1 MAINFLNNVDFN
13 SIQSQNIVIENFTS
27 DTAAGVGVEG
37 QLYWN
42 TTVPSLRGYD
52 VSLGAW
58 IPIGTSNDILT
69 FAGGTGGSQT
79 VDLNAQTF
87 TIAGTT
93 NQIVTS
99 GAGQTLTIAFP
110 TIVTLPA
117 NSIVATTPAA
127 GDNSLKVA
135 TTAFVKTAVEASD
148 TLAEVLA
155 IGNTTS
161 GTNIAVTSSD
171 DITFVDNSKAIFGS
185 GGDLEIFH
193 SGAGSFI
200 SEIGNGNL
208 YIQGESEV
216 RIGNPLPANAA
227 GEIYAR
233 FLSNSYSALYFN
245 NTERIRTTNT
255 GVQFVNGTISDNAGN
270 LGAAGQ
276 YLASNGTVLAWT
288 AIPIDPNEKYT
299 LPVTALAGN
308 KARVSLTGSTDGV
321 VSTVDFIGT
330 AGRIA
335 ITSQD
340 QNNGSVTID
349 FPTNVEIAGTLDTAG
364 KIAVAGTAL
373 STFAGQV
380 QIVGATAGNTNN
392 AVTLGQLN
400 TAVAGIGVF
409 QGGYNVAT
417 NTPALTGG
425 SNVALDQGDFFVVTT
440 GGTFYTVTLEIGDF
454 IFAAADIAAS
464 SSPAVSEYTIV
475 RADANLAGLSADEP
489 SAIRGVA
496 GFDSAYFTADAG
508 WISLNRQTNAN
519 GAKQALNDTAPSE
532 RTFLNGLTTFE
543 INLADTSLFG
553 ANALAEN
560 VTVEVT
566 QNVSPY
572 QTVYAD
578 VTRSGSAAISIIFS
592 GNVAVDIY
600 RVLLTHI

>member
-1 MAINFLNNVDFN
+1 MAINFLN
-13 SIQSQNIVIENFTS
+13 
-27 DTAAGVGVEG
+27 
-37 QLYWN
+37 
-42 TTVPSLRGYD
+42 
-52 VSLGAW
+52 
-58 IPIGTSNDILT
+58 
-69 FAGGTGGSQT
+69 T
-79 VDLNAQTF
+79 VDLNSIQVENIVPENAT
-87 TIAGTT
+87 AGT
-93 NQIVTS
+93 I
-99 GAGQTLTIAFP
+99 GAGVLGQMYFDTAQDTMMQY
-110 TIVTLPA
+110 
-117 NSIVATTPAA
+117 VADSDGA
-127 GDNSLKVA
+127 GNPGYI
-135 TTAFVKTAVEASD
+135 E
-148 TLAEVLA
+148 
-155 IGNTTS
+155 IGTTS
-161 GTNIAVTSSD
+161 GVETFSNTNVGSTYVDFSVVNASAIGDVNIGFADLNAVDGTSTAAD
-171 DITFVDNSKAIFGS
+171 RFLTKANKWATIPFGDITAVLPGTYINVDNSTGPEPTINH
-185 GGDLEIFH
+185 DLTTRTDTT
-193 SGAGSFI
+193 STVSPGYGATFTTI
-200 SEIGNGNL
+200 DT
-208 YIQGESEV
+208 V
-216 RIGNPLPANAA
+216 
-227 GEIYAR
+227 
-233 FLSNSYSALYFN
+233 
-245 NTERIRTTNT
+245 TTNT
-255 GVQFVNGTISDNAGN
+255 TGHITALNVKTVTLAADTI
-270 LGAAGQ
+270 
-276 YLASNGTVLAWT
+276 
-288 AIPIDPNEKYT
+288 YT

-308 KARVSLTGSTDGV
+308 QARVSLTPSVGAVT
-321 VSTVDFIGT
+321 STVDFIGT

-373 STFAGQV
+373 STFGGQV

-475 RADANLAGLSADEP
+475 RADANLAGLSVDEP
-489 SAIRGVA
+489 NAIRGVA

-566 QNVSPY
+566 QNASPY

-578 VTRSGSAAISIIFS
+578 VTRSGSAAISVIFS

>member
-1 MAINFLNNVDFN
+1 MAINFLN
-13 SIQSQNIVIENFTS
+13 
-27 DTAAGVGVEG
+27 
-37 QLYWN
+37 
-42 TTVPSLRGYD
+42 
-52 VSLGAW
+52 
-58 IPIGTSNDILT
+58 
-69 FAGGTGGSQT
+69 T
-79 VDLNAQTF
+79 VDLNSIQVENIVPENAT
-87 TIAGTT
+87 AGT
-93 NQIVTS
+93 I
-99 GAGQTLTIAFP
+99 GAGVLGQMYFDTAQDTMMQY
-110 TIVTLPA
+110 
-117 NSIVATTPAA
+117 VADSDGA
-127 GDNSLKVA
+127 GNPGYI
-135 TTAFVKTAVEASD
+135 E
-148 TLAEVLA
+148 
-155 IGNTTS
+155 IGTTS
-161 GTNIAVTSSD
+161 GVETFSNTNVGSTYVDFSVVNASAIGDVNIGFADLNAVDGTSTAAD
-171 DITFVDNSKAIFGS
+171 RFLTKANKWATIPFGDITAVLAGTYINVDNSTGPEPTINH
-185 GGDLEIFH
+185 DLTTRTDTT
-193 SGAGSFI
+193 STVSPGYGATFTTI
-200 SEIGNGNL
+200 DT
-208 YIQGESEV
+208 V
-216 RIGNPLPANAA
+216 
-227 GEIYAR
+227 
-233 FLSNSYSALYFN
+233 
-245 NTERIRTTNT
+245 TTNT
-255 GVQFVNGTISDNAGN
+255 TGHITALNVKTVTLAADTI
-270 LGAAGQ
+270 
-276 YLASNGTVLAWT
+276 
-288 AIPIDPNEKYT
+288 YT

-308 KARVSLTGSTDGV
+308 QARVSLTPSVGAVT
-321 VSTVDFIGT
+321 STVDLIGT

-340 QNNGSVTID
+340 QNNGSITID
-349 FPTNVEIAGTLDTAG
+349 FPTNVEIAGTLDTVG

-543 INLADTSLFG
+543 INLADSSLFG
-553 ANALAEN
+553 VNALAEN

>member
-1 MAINFLNNVDFN
+1 MAINFLN
-13 SIQSQNIVIENFTS
+13 
-27 DTAAGVGVEG
+27 
-37 QLYWN
+37 
-42 TTVPSLRGYD
+42 
-52 VSLGAW
+52 
-58 IPIGTSNDILT
+58 
-69 FAGGTGGSQT
+69 T
-79 VDLNAQTF
+79 VDLNSIQIENIVPENAT
-87 TIAGTT
+87 AGTIGGGVLG
-93 NQIVTS
+93 QIYFDTVQDTMMQYVADS
-99 GAGQTLTIAFP
+99 DGAGNPGYI
-110 TIVTLPA
+110 
-117 NSIVATTPAA
+117 
-127 GDNSLKVA
+127 
-135 TTAFVKTAVEASD
+135 E
-148 TLAEVLA
+148 
-155 IGNTTS
+155 IGTTS
-161 GTNIAVTSSD
+161 GVETFSNTNVGSTYVDFSVVNASAIGDVNIGFADLNAVDGTSTAAD
-171 DITFVDNSKAIFGS
+171 RFLTKANKWATIPFGDITAVLAGTYINVDNSTGPEPTINH
-185 GGDLEIFH
+185 DLTTRTDTT
-193 SGAGSFI
+193 STVSPGYGATFTTI
-200 SEIGNGNL
+200 DT
-208 YIQGESEV
+208 V
-216 RIGNPLPANAA
+216 
-227 GEIYAR
+227 
-233 FLSNSYSALYFN
+233 
-245 NTERIRTTNT
+245 TTNT
-255 GVQFVNGTISDNAGN
+255 TGHITALNVKTVTLAADTI
-270 LGAAGQ
+270 
-276 YLASNGTVLAWT
+276 
-288 AIPIDPNEKYT
+288 YT

-308 KARVSLTGSTDGV
+308 QARVSLTPSVGAVT
-321 VSTVDFIGT
+321 STVDLIGT

-340 QNNGSVTID
+340 QNNGSITID
-349 FPTNVEIAGTLDTAG
+349 FPTNVEIAGTLDTVG

-373 STFAGQV
+373 STFGGQV

-475 RADANLAGLSADEP
+475 RADANLAGLSVDEP
-489 SAIRGVA
+489 NAIRGVA

-543 INLADTSLFG
+543 INLADNSLFG

-566 QNVSPY
+566 QNASPY

-578 VTRSGSAAISIIFS
+578 VTRSGSAAISVIFS

>member
-1 MAINFLNNVDFN
+1 MAINFLN
-13 SIQSQNIVIENFTS
+13 
-27 DTAAGVGVEG
+27 
-37 QLYWN
+37 
-42 TTVPSLRGYD
+42 
-52 VSLGAW
+52 
-58 IPIGTSNDILT
+58 
-69 FAGGTGGSQT
+69 T
-79 VDLNAQTF
+79 VDLNKNSLDNARIQNLGADPSAANSSIGQIYFNTGIDTLKQYVSDNGSGNPGWVEVGATSGVETF
-87 TIAGTT
+87 SNTNVGSTYVDFSVVNAGAIGDVNIGFADLNAVDGTSTAADRFLTKANKWATIPFGDITAVLAGTYI
-93 NQIVTS
+93 N
-99 GAGQTLTIAFP
+99 
-110 TIVTLPA
+110 
-117 NSIVATTPAA
+117 
-127 GDNSLKVA
+127 
-135 TTAFVKTAVEASD
+135 
-148 TLAEVLA
+148 
-155 IGNTTS
+155 
-161 GTNIAVTSSD
+161 
-171 DITFVDNSKAIFGS
+171 VDNSTGPEPTINH
-185 GGDLEIFH
+185 DLTTRTDTT
-193 SGAGSFI
+193 STVSPGYGATFTTI
-200 SEIGNGNL
+200 DT
-208 YIQGESEV
+208 V
-216 RIGNPLPANAA
+216 
-227 GEIYAR
+227 
-233 FLSNSYSALYFN
+233 
-245 NTERIRTTNT
+245 TTNT
-255 GVQFVNGTISDNAGN
+255 TGHITALNVKTVTLAADTI
-270 LGAAGQ
+270 
-276 YLASNGTVLAWT
+276 
-288 AIPIDPNEKYT
+288 YT

-308 KARVSLTGSTDGV
+308 QARVSLTPSVGAVT
-321 VSTVDFIGT
+321 STVDLIGT

-340 QNNGSVTID
+340 QNNGSITID
-349 FPTNVEIAGTLDTAG
+349 FPTNVEIAGTLDTVG

-373 STFAGQV
+373 STFGGQV

-425 SNVALDQGDFFVVTT
+425 SNVALDQGDFFVVTN

-475 RADANLAGLSADEP
+475 RADANLAGLSVDEP
-489 SAIRGVA
+489 NAIRGVA

-543 INLADTSLFG
+543 INLADDSLFG

-566 QNVSPY
+566 QNASPY

-578 VTRSGSAAISIIFS
+578 VTRSGSAAISVIFS

>member
-1 MAINFLNNVDFN
+1 MAINFLN
-13 SIQSQNIVIENFTS
+13 
-27 DTAAGVGVEG
+27 
-37 QLYWN
+37 
-42 TTVPSLRGYD
+42 
-52 VSLGAW
+52 
-58 IPIGTSNDILT
+58 
-69 FAGGTGGSQT
+69 T
-79 VDLNAQTF
+79 VDLNSIQIENIVPENAT
-87 TIAGTT
+87 AGTIGGGVLG
-93 NQIVTS
+93 QIYFDTVQDTMMQYVADS
-99 GAGQTLTIAFP
+99 DGAGNPGYI
-110 TIVTLPA
+110 
-117 NSIVATTPAA
+117 
-127 GDNSLKVA
+127 
-135 TTAFVKTAVEASD
+135 E
-148 TLAEVLA
+148 
-155 IGNTTS
+155 IGTTS
-161 GTNIAVTSSD
+161 GVETFSNTNVGSTYVDFSVVNASSIGDVNIGFADLNAVDGTSTAAD
-171 DITFVDNSKAIFGS
+171 RFLTKANKWATIPFGDITAVLAGTYINVDNSTGPEPTINH
-185 GGDLEIFH
+185 DLTTRTDTT
-193 SGAGSFI
+193 STVSPGYGATFTTI
-200 SEIGNGNL
+200 DT
-208 YIQGESEV
+208 V
-216 RIGNPLPANAA
+216 
-227 GEIYAR
+227 
-233 FLSNSYSALYFN
+233 
-245 NTERIRTTNT
+245 TTNT
-255 GVQFVNGTISDNAGN
+255 TGHITALNVKTVTLAADTI
-270 LGAAGQ
+270 
-276 YLASNGTVLAWT
+276 
-288 AIPIDPNEKYT
+288 YT

-308 KARVSLTGSTDGV
+308 QARVSLTPSVGAVT
-321 VSTVDFIGT
+321 STVDLIGT

-340 QNNGSVTID
+340 QNNGSITID
-349 FPTNVEIAGTLDTAG
+349 FPTNVEIAGTLDTVG

-373 STFAGQV
+373 STFGGQV

-425 SNVALDQGDFFVVTT
+425 SNVALDQGDFFVVTN

-475 RADANLAGLSADEP
+475 RADANLAGLSVDEP
-489 SAIRGVA
+489 NAIRGVA

-543 INLADTSLFG
+543 INLADGSLFG

-566 QNVSPY
+566 QNASPY

-578 VTRSGSAAISIIFS
+578 VTRSGSAAISVIFS

>member
-1 MAINFLNNVDFN
+1 MAINFLN
-13 SIQSQNIVIENFTS
+13 
-27 DTAAGVGVEG
+27 
-37 QLYWN
+37 
-42 TTVPSLRGYD
+42 
-52 VSLGAW
+52 
-58 IPIGTSNDILT
+58 
-69 FAGGTGGSQT
+69 T
-79 VDLNAQTF
+79 VDLNSIQIENIVPENANAGTIGAGVLGQMYFDTAQDTMMQYVADSDGAGNPGYIEIGA
-87 TIAGTT
+87 TSAVESLIAG
-93 NQIVTS
+93 
-99 GAGQTLTIAFP
+99 AGIGVSA
-110 TIVTLPA
+110 
-117 NSIVATTPAA
+117 
-127 GDNSLKVA
+127 
-135 TTAFVKTAVEASD
+135 
-148 TLAEVLA
+148 A
-155 IGNTTS
+155 IGNITVRNTGLISVLNGTFIDLTKQGGGDNTQLTADLSAVDGTSTAADRFLTKANKWATIPFGDITEVQGGTYINVTNQTGPIPIVNHDLTTRTDTTS
-161 GTNIAVTSSD
+161 TASPGYGA
-171 DITFVDNSKAIFGS
+171 TFTAI
-185 GGDLEIFH
+185 DT
-193 SGAGSFI
+193 
-200 SEIGNGNL
+200 
-208 YIQGESEV
+208 V
-216 RIGNPLPANAA
+216 
-227 GEIYAR
+227 
-233 FLSNSYSALYFN
+233 
-245 NTERIRTTNT
+245 TTNT
-255 GVQFVNGTISDNAGN
+255 TGHITALNVKTVTIPASDDT
-270 LGAAGQ
+270 Q
-276 YLASNGTVLAWT
+276 
-288 AIPIDPNEKYT
+288 YT
-299 LPVTALAGN
+299 LPVTPLAGN
-308 KARVSLTGSTDGV
+308 QARASLTRTDGTV
-321 VSTVDFIGT
+321 DSTVDFIGT

-349 FPTNVEIAGTLDTAG
+349 FPTNVEIAGTLDTVG

>member
-1 MAINFLNNVDFN
+1 MAINFLN
-13 SIQSQNIVIENFTS
+13 
-27 DTAAGVGVEG
+27 
-37 QLYWN
+37 
-42 TTVPSLRGYD
+42 
-52 VSLGAW
+52 
-58 IPIGTSNDILT
+58 
-69 FAGGTGGSQT
+69 T
-79 VDLNAQTF
+79 VDLNSIQIENIVPENAT
-87 TIAGTT
+87 AGTIGGGVLG
-93 NQIVTS
+93 QIYFDTVQDTMMQYVADS
-99 GAGQTLTIAFP
+99 DGAGNPGYI
-110 TIVTLPA
+110 
-117 NSIVATTPAA
+117 
-127 GDNSLKVA
+127 
-135 TTAFVKTAVEASD
+135 E
-148 TLAEVLA
+148 
-155 IGNTTS
+155 IGTTS
-161 GTNIAVTSSD
+161 GVETFSNTNVGSTYVDFSVVNASAIGDVNIGFADLNAVDGTSTAAD
-171 DITFVDNSKAIFGS
+171 RFLTKANKWATIPFGDITAVLPGTYINVDDSTGPEPTINH
-185 GGDLEIFH
+185 DLTTRTDTT
-193 SGAGSFI
+193 STASPGYGATFTTI
-200 SEIGNGNL
+200 DT
-208 YIQGESEV
+208 V
-216 RIGNPLPANAA
+216 
-227 GEIYAR
+227 
-233 FLSNSYSALYFN
+233 
-245 NTERIRTTNT
+245 TTNT
-255 GVQFVNGTISDNAGN
+255 TGHITALNVKTVTLAADTI
-270 LGAAGQ
+270 
-276 YLASNGTVLAWT
+276 
-288 AIPIDPNEKYT
+288 YT

-308 KARVSLTGSTDGV
+308 QARVSLTPSVGAVT
-321 VSTVDFIGT
+321 STVDFIGT

-349 FPTNVEIAGTLDTAG
+349 FPTNVEIAGTLDTVG

-464 SSPAVSEYTIV
+464 SSPTVSEYTIV

-566 QNVSPY
+566 QNASPY

-578 VTRSGSAAISIIFS
+578 VTRSGSAAISVIFS

>member
-1 MAINFLNNVDFN
+1 MAINFLN
-13 SIQSQNIVIENFTS
+13 
-27 DTAAGVGVEG
+27 
-37 QLYWN
+37 
-42 TTVPSLRGYD
+42 
-52 VSLGAW
+52 
-58 IPIGTSNDILT
+58 
-69 FAGGTGGSQT
+69 T
-79 VDLNAQTF
+79 VDLNSIQIENIVPENAT
-87 TIAGTT
+87 AGTIGGGVLG
-93 NQIVTS
+93 QIYFDTVQDTMMQYVADS
-99 GAGQTLTIAFP
+99 DGAGNPGYI
-110 TIVTLPA
+110 
-117 NSIVATTPAA
+117 
-127 GDNSLKVA
+127 
-135 TTAFVKTAVEASD
+135 E
-148 TLAEVLA
+148 
-155 IGNTTS
+155 IGTTS
-161 GTNIAVTSSD
+161 GVETFSNTNVGSTYVDFSVVNASAIGDVNIGFADLNAVDGTSTAAD
-171 DITFVDNSKAIFGS
+171 RFLTKANKWATIPFGDITAVLPGTYINVDNSTGPEPTINH
-185 GGDLEIFH
+185 DLTTRTDTT
-193 SGAGSFI
+193 STVSPGYGATFTTI
-200 SEIGNGNL
+200 DT
-208 YIQGESEV
+208 V
-216 RIGNPLPANAA
+216 
-227 GEIYAR
+227 
-233 FLSNSYSALYFN
+233 
-245 NTERIRTTNT
+245 TTNT
-255 GVQFVNGTISDNAGN
+255 TGHITALNVKTVTLAADTI
-270 LGAAGQ
+270 
-276 YLASNGTVLAWT
+276 
-288 AIPIDPNEKYT
+288 YT

-308 KARVSLTGSTDGV
+308 QARVSLTPSVGAVT
-321 VSTVDFIGT
+321 STVDFIGT

-373 STFAGQV
+373 STFGGQV

-475 RADANLAGLSADEP
+475 RADANLAGLSVDEP
-489 SAIRGVA
+489 NAIRGVA

-566 QNVSPY
+566 QNASPY

-578 VTRSGSAAISIIFS
+578 VTRSGSAAISVIFS

>member
-1 MAINFLNNVDFN
+1 MAINFLN
-13 SIQSQNIVIENFTS
+13 
-27 DTAAGVGVEG
+27 
-37 QLYWN
+37 
-42 TTVPSLRGYD
+42 
-52 VSLGAW
+52 
-58 IPIGTSNDILT
+58 
-69 FAGGTGGSQT
+69 T
-79 VDLNAQTF
+79 VDLNSIQVENIVPENAT
-87 TIAGTT
+87 AGT
-93 NQIVTS
+93 I
-99 GAGQTLTIAFP
+99 GAGVIGQMYFDTAQDTMMQY
-110 TIVTLPA
+110 
-117 NSIVATTPAA
+117 VADSDGA
-127 GDNSLKVA
+127 GNPGYI
-135 TTAFVKTAVEASD
+135 E
-148 TLAEVLA
+148 
-155 IGNTTS
+155 IGTTS
-161 GTNIAVTSSD
+161 GVETFSNTNVGSTYIDFSVVNASAIGDVNIGFADLNAVDGTSTAAD
-171 DITFVDNSKAIFGS
+171 RFLTKANKWATIPFGDITAVLPGTYINIDNQTGPEPTINH
-185 GGDLEIFH
+185 DLTTRTDTT
-193 SGAGSFI
+193 STVSPGYGATFTTI
-200 SEIGNGNL
+200 DT
-208 YIQGESEV
+208 V
-216 RIGNPLPANAA
+216 
-227 GEIYAR
+227 
-233 FLSNSYSALYFN
+233 
-245 NTERIRTTNT
+245 TTNT
-255 GVQFVNGTISDNAGN
+255 TGHITALNVKTVTLAADTI
-270 LGAAGQ
+270 
-276 YLASNGTVLAWT
+276 
-288 AIPIDPNEKYT
+288 YT

-308 KARVSLTGSTDGV
+308 QARVSLTPSVGAVT
-321 VSTVDFIGT
+321 STVDFIGT

-335 ITSQD
+335 ITKQV
-340 QNNGSVTID
+340 QNNGSITID
-349 FPTNVEIAGTLDTAG
+349 MPTNVEIVGTLETGG
-364 KIAVAGTAL
+364 KLEVSGTAL
-373 STFAGQV
+373 STFAGEV

-519 GAKQALNDTAPSE
+519 GAKQTLDDGGSATPATSPVE

-543 INLADTSLFG
+543 IDLANASLFG
-553 ANALAEN
+553 TGALAEN

-578 VTRSGSAAISIIFS
+578 VTRSGSASISIIFS
-592 GNVAVDIY
+592 GNVAVDVY

>member
-1 MAINFLNNVDFN
+1 MAINFLN
-13 SIQSQNIVIENFTS
+13 
-27 DTAAGVGVEG
+27 
-37 QLYWN
+37 
-42 TTVPSLRGYD
+42 
-52 VSLGAW
+52 
-58 IPIGTSNDILT
+58 
-69 FAGGTGGSQT
+69 T
-79 VDLNAQTF
+79 VDLNSIQIENIVPENAT
-87 TIAGTT
+87 AGTIGGGVLG
-93 NQIVTS
+93 QIYFDTVQDTMMQYVADS
-99 GAGQTLTIAFP
+99 DGAGNPGYI
-110 TIVTLPA
+110 
-117 NSIVATTPAA
+117 
-127 GDNSLKVA
+127 
-135 TTAFVKTAVEASD
+135 E
-148 TLAEVLA
+148 
-155 IGNTTS
+155 IGTTS
-161 GTNIAVTSSD
+161 GVETFSNTNVGSTYVDFSVVNASAIGDVNIGFADLNAVDGTSTAAD
-171 DITFVDNSKAIFGS
+171 RFLTKANKWATIPFGDITAVLAGTYINVDNSTGPEPTINHDLTTRTDTTSTASPGYGATFTAI
-185 GGDLEIFH
+185 DT
-193 SGAGSFI
+193 
-200 SEIGNGNL
+200 
-208 YIQGESEV
+208 V
-216 RIGNPLPANAA
+216 
-227 GEIYAR
+227 
-233 FLSNSYSALYFN
+233 
-245 NTERIRTTNT
+245 TTNT
-255 GVQFVNGTISDNAGN
+255 TGHITALNVKTVTLAADTI
-270 LGAAGQ
+270 
-276 YLASNGTVLAWT
+276 
-288 AIPIDPNEKYT
+288 YT

-308 KARVSLTGSTDGV
+308 QARVSLTPSVGAVT
-321 VSTVDFIGT
+321 STVDLIGT

-340 QNNGSVTID
+340 QNNGSITID
-349 FPTNVEIAGTLDTAG
+349 FPTNVEIAGTLDTVG

-373 STFAGQV
+373 STFGGQV

-425 SNVALDQGDFFVVTT
+425 SNVALDQGDFFVVTN

-475 RADANLAGLSADEP
+475 RADANLAGLSVDEP
-489 SAIRGVA
+489 NAIRGVA

-543 INLADTSLFG
+543 INLADNSLFG

-566 QNVSPY
+566 QNASPY

-578 VTRSGSAAISIIFS
+578 VTRSGSAAISVIFS

>member
-1 MAINFLNNVDFN
+1 MAINFLN
-13 SIQSQNIVIENFTS
+13 
-27 DTAAGVGVEG
+27 
-37 QLYWN
+37 
-42 TTVPSLRGYD
+42 
-52 VSLGAW
+52 
-58 IPIGTSNDILT
+58 
-69 FAGGTGGSQT
+69 T
-79 VDLNAQTF
+79 VDLNSIQVENIVPENAT
-87 TIAGTT
+87 AGT
-93 NQIVTS
+93 I
-99 GAGQTLTIAFP
+99 GAGVLGQMYFDTAQDTMMQY
-110 TIVTLPA
+110 
-117 NSIVATTPAA
+117 VADSDGA
-127 GDNSLKVA
+127 GNPGYI
-135 TTAFVKTAVEASD
+135 E
-148 TLAEVLA
+148 
-155 IGNTTS
+155 IGTTS
-161 GTNIAVTSSD
+161 GVETFSNTNVGSTYVDFSVVNASAIGDVNIGFADLNAVDGTSTAAD
-171 DITFVDNSKAIFGS
+171 RFLTKANKWATIPFGDITAVLAGTYINVDNSTGPEPTINH
-185 GGDLEIFH
+185 DLTTRTDTT
-193 SGAGSFI
+193 STASPGYGATFTTI
-200 SEIGNGNL
+200 DT
-208 YIQGESEV
+208 V
-216 RIGNPLPANAA
+216 
-227 GEIYAR
+227 
-233 FLSNSYSALYFN
+233 
-245 NTERIRTTNT
+245 TTNT
-255 GVQFVNGTISDNAGN
+255 TGHITALNVKTVTLAADTI
-270 LGAAGQ
+270 
-276 YLASNGTVLAWT
+276 
-288 AIPIDPNEKYT
+288 YT

-308 KARVSLTGSTDGV
+308 QARVSLTPSVGAVT
-321 VSTVDFIGT
+321 STVDFIGT
-330 AGRIA
+330 TGRIA

-340 QNNGSVTID
+340 QNNGSITID
-349 FPTNVEIAGTLDTAG
+349 FPTNVEIAGTLDTVG

-373 STFAGQV
+373 STFGGQV

-425 SNVALDQGDFFVVTT
+425 SNVALDQGDFFVVTN

-475 RADANLAGLSADEP
+475 RADANLAGLSVDEP
-489 SAIRGVA
+489 NAIRGVA

-543 INLADTSLFG
+543 INLANNSLFG

-566 QNVSPY
+566 QNASPY

-578 VTRSGSAAISIIFS
+578 VTRSGSAAISVIFS

>member
-1 MAINFLNNVDFN
+1 MAINFLN
-13 SIQSQNIVIENFTS
+13 
-27 DTAAGVGVEG
+27 
-37 QLYWN
+37 
-42 TTVPSLRGYD
+42 
-52 VSLGAW
+52 
-58 IPIGTSNDILT
+58 
-69 FAGGTGGSQT
+69 T
-79 VDLNAQTF
+79 VDLNSIQIENIVPENAT
-87 TIAGTT
+87 AGTIGGGVLG
-93 NQIVTS
+93 QIYFDTVQDTMMQYVADS
-99 GAGQTLTIAFP
+99 DGAGNPGYI
-110 TIVTLPA
+110 
-117 NSIVATTPAA
+117 
-127 GDNSLKVA
+127 
-135 TTAFVKTAVEASD
+135 E
-148 TLAEVLA
+148 
-155 IGNTTS
+155 IGTTS
-161 GTNIAVTSSD
+161 GVETFSNTNVGSTYVDFSVVNASSIGDVNIGFADLNAVDGTSTAAD
-171 DITFVDNSKAIFGS
+171 RFLTKANKWATIPFGDITAVLAGTYINVDNSTGPEPTINH
-185 GGDLEIFH
+185 DLTTRTDTT
-193 SGAGSFI
+193 STVSPGYGATFTTI
-200 SEIGNGNL
+200 DT
-208 YIQGESEV
+208 V
-216 RIGNPLPANAA
+216 
-227 GEIYAR
+227 
-233 FLSNSYSALYFN
+233 
-245 NTERIRTTNT
+245 TTNT
-255 GVQFVNGTISDNAGN
+255 TGHITALNVKTVTLAADTI
-270 LGAAGQ
+270 
-276 YLASNGTVLAWT
+276 
-288 AIPIDPNEKYT
+288 YT

-308 KARVSLTGSTDGV
+308 QARVSLTPSVGAVT
-321 VSTVDFIGT
+321 STVDLIGT

-340 QNNGSVTID
+340 QNNGSITID
-349 FPTNVEIAGTLDTAG
+349 FPTNVEIAGTLDTVG

-373 STFAGQV
+373 STFGGQV

-425 SNVALDQGDFFVVTT
+425 SNVALDQGDFFVVTN

-475 RADANLAGLSADEP
+475 RADANLAGLSVDEP
-489 SAIRGVA
+489 NAIRGVA

-543 INLADTSLFG
+543 INLADNSLFG

-566 QNVSPY
+566 QNASPY

-578 VTRSGSAAISIIFS
+578 VTRSGSAAISVIFS

>member
-1 MAINFLNNVDFN
+1 MAINFLN
-13 SIQSQNIVIENFTS
+13 
-27 DTAAGVGVEG
+27 
-37 QLYWN
+37 
-42 TTVPSLRGYD
+42 
-52 VSLGAW
+52 
-58 IPIGTSNDILT
+58 
-69 FAGGTGGSQT
+69 T
-79 VDLNAQTF
+79 VDLNSIQIENIVPENAN
-87 TIAGTT
+87 AGT
-93 NQIVTS
+93 I
-99 GAGQTLTIAFP
+99 GAGVLGQMYFDTAQDTMMQY
-110 TIVTLPA
+110 
-117 NSIVATTPAA
+117 VADSDGA
-127 GDNSLKVA
+127 GNPGYI
-135 TTAFVKTAVEASD
+135 E
-148 TLAEVLA
+148 
-155 IGNTTS
+155 IGTTS
-161 GTNIAVTSSD
+161 GVETFSNTNVGSTYVDFSVVNASAIGDVNIGFADLNAVDGTSTAAD
-171 DITFVDNSKAIFGS
+171 RFLTKANKWATIPFGDITAVLAGTYINVDNSTGPEPTINH
-185 GGDLEIFH
+185 DLTTRTDTT
-193 SGAGSFI
+193 STVSPGYGATFTTI
-200 SEIGNGNL
+200 DT
-208 YIQGESEV
+208 V
-216 RIGNPLPANAA
+216 
-227 GEIYAR
+227 
-233 FLSNSYSALYFN
+233 
-245 NTERIRTTNT
+245 TTNT
-255 GVQFVNGTISDNAGN
+255 TGHITALNVKTVTLAADTI
-270 LGAAGQ
+270 
-276 YLASNGTVLAWT
+276 
-288 AIPIDPNEKYT
+288 YT

-308 KARVSLTGSTDGV
+308 QARVSLTPSVGAVT
-321 VSTVDFIGT
+321 STVDFIGT

-489 SAIRGVA
+489 SAVRGVA

-592 GNVAVDIY
+592 GNVAVDVY

>member
-1 MAINFLNNVDFN
+1 MAINFLN
-13 SIQSQNIVIENFTS
+13 
-27 DTAAGVGVEG
+27 
-37 QLYWN
+37 
-42 TTVPSLRGYD
+42 
-52 VSLGAW
+52 
-58 IPIGTSNDILT
+58 
-69 FAGGTGGSQT
+69 T
-79 VDLNAQTF
+79 VDLNSIQIENIVPENAT
-87 TIAGTT
+87 AGTIGGGVLG
-93 NQIVTS
+93 QIYFDTVQDTMMQYVADS
-99 GAGQTLTIAFP
+99 DGAGNPGYI
-110 TIVTLPA
+110 
-117 NSIVATTPAA
+117 
-127 GDNSLKVA
+127 
-135 TTAFVKTAVEASD
+135 E
-148 TLAEVLA
+148 
-155 IGNTTS
+155 IGTTS
-161 GTNIAVTSSD
+161 GVETFSNTNVGSTYVDFSVVNASAIGDVNIGFADLNAVDGTSTAAD
-171 DITFVDNSKAIFGS
+171 RFLTKANKWATIPFGDITAVLPGTYINVDDSTGPEPTINH
-185 GGDLEIFH
+185 DLTTRTDTT
-193 SGAGSFI
+193 STASPGYGATFTTI
-200 SEIGNGNL
+200 DT
-208 YIQGESEV
+208 V
-216 RIGNPLPANAA
+216 
-227 GEIYAR
+227 
-233 FLSNSYSALYFN
+233 
-245 NTERIRTTNT
+245 TTNT
-255 GVQFVNGTISDNAGN
+255 TGHITALNVKTVTLAADTI
-270 LGAAGQ
+270 
-276 YLASNGTVLAWT
+276 
-288 AIPIDPNEKYT
+288 YT

-308 KARVSLTGSTDGV
+308 QARVSLTPSVGAVT
-321 VSTVDFIGT
+321 STVDFIGT

-566 QNVSPY
+566 QNASPY

-578 VTRSGSAAISIIFS
+578 VTRSGSAAISVIFS

>member
-1 MAINFLNNVDFN
+1 MAINFLN
-13 SIQSQNIVIENFTS
+13 
-27 DTAAGVGVEG
+27 
-37 QLYWN
+37 
-42 TTVPSLRGYD
+42 
-52 VSLGAW
+52 
-58 IPIGTSNDILT
+58 
-69 FAGGTGGSQT
+69 T
-79 VDLNAQTF
+79 VDLNSIQIENIVPENAT
-87 TIAGTT
+87 AGTIGGGVLG
-93 NQIVTS
+93 QIYFDTVQDTMMQYVADS
-99 GAGQTLTIAFP
+99 DGAGNPGYI
-110 TIVTLPA
+110 
-117 NSIVATTPAA
+117 
-127 GDNSLKVA
+127 
-135 TTAFVKTAVEASD
+135 E
-148 TLAEVLA
+148 
-155 IGNTTS
+155 IGTTS
-161 GTNIAVTSSD
+161 GVETFSNTNVGSTYVDFSVVNASAIGDVNIGFADLNAVDGTSTAAD
-171 DITFVDNSKAIFGS
+171 RFLTKANKWATIPFGDITAVLAGTYINVDNSTGPEPTINH
-185 GGDLEIFH
+185 DLTTRTDTT
-193 SGAGSFI
+193 STVSPGYGATFTTI
-200 SEIGNGNL
+200 DT
-208 YIQGESEV
+208 V
-216 RIGNPLPANAA
+216 
-227 GEIYAR
+227 
-233 FLSNSYSALYFN
+233 
-245 NTERIRTTNT
+245 TTNT
-255 GVQFVNGTISDNAGN
+255 TGHITALNVKTVTLAADTI
-270 LGAAGQ
+270 
-276 YLASNGTVLAWT
+276 
-288 AIPIDPNEKYT
+288 YT

-308 KARVSLTGSTDGV
+308 QARVSLTPSVGAVT
-321 VSTVDFIGT
+321 STVDLIGT

-340 QNNGSVTID
+340 QNNGSITID
-349 FPTNVEIAGTLDTAG
+349 FPTNVEIAGTLDTVG

-373 STFAGQV
+373 STFGGQV

-475 RADANLAGLSADEP
+475 RADANLAGLSVDEP
-489 SAIRGVA
+489 NAIRGVA

-543 INLADTSLFG
+543 INLADSSLFG
-553 ANALAEN
+553 VNALAEN

>member
-1 MAINFLNNVDFN
+1 MAINFLN
-13 SIQSQNIVIENFTS
+13 
-27 DTAAGVGVEG
+27 
-37 QLYWN
+37 
-42 TTVPSLRGYD
+42 
-52 VSLGAW
+52 
-58 IPIGTSNDILT
+58 
-69 FAGGTGGSQT
+69 T
-79 VDLNAQTF
+79 VDLNSIQIENIVPENAN
-87 TIAGTT
+87 AGT
-93 NQIVTS
+93 I
-99 GAGQTLTIAFP
+99 GAGVLGQMYFDTAQDTMMQY
-110 TIVTLPA
+110 
-117 NSIVATTPAA
+117 VADSDGA
-127 GDNSLKVA
+127 GNPGYI
-135 TTAFVKTAVEASD
+135 E
-148 TLAEVLA
+148 
-155 IGNTTS
+155 IGTTS
-161 GTNIAVTSSD
+161 GVETFSNTNVGSTYVDFSVVNASAIGDVNIGFADLNAVDGTSTAAD
-171 DITFVDNSKAIFGS
+171 RFLTKANKWATIPFGDITAVLPGTYINITNSTGPEPTINH
-185 GGDLEIFH
+185 DLTTRTDTT
-193 SGAGSFI
+193 STVSPGYGATFTTI
-200 SEIGNGNL
+200 DT
-208 YIQGESEV
+208 V
-216 RIGNPLPANAA
+216 
-227 GEIYAR
+227 
-233 FLSNSYSALYFN
+233 
-245 NTERIRTTNT
+245 TTNT
-255 GVQFVNGTISDNAGN
+255 TGHITALNVKTVTLAADTI
-270 LGAAGQ
+270 
-276 YLASNGTVLAWT
+276 
-288 AIPIDPNEKYT
+288 YT

-308 KARVSLTGSTDGV
+308 QARVSLTPSVGAVT
-321 VSTVDFIGT
+321 STVDFIGT

-592 GNVAVDIY
+592 GNVAVDVY

>member
-1 MAINFLNNVDFN
+1 MAINFLN
-13 SIQSQNIVIENFTS
+13 
-27 DTAAGVGVEG
+27 
-37 QLYWN
+37 
-42 TTVPSLRGYD
+42 
-52 VSLGAW
+52 
-58 IPIGTSNDILT
+58 
-69 FAGGTGGSQT
+69 T
-79 VDLNAQTF
+79 VDLNSIQIENIVPENAN
-87 TIAGTT
+87 AGT
-93 NQIVTS
+93 I
-99 GAGQTLTIAFP
+99 GAGVLGQMYFDTAQDTMMQY
-110 TIVTLPA
+110 
-117 NSIVATTPAA
+117 VADSDGA
-127 GDNSLKVA
+127 GNPGYI
-135 TTAFVKTAVEASD
+135 E
-148 TLAEVLA
+148 
-155 IGNTTS
+155 IGTTS
-161 GTNIAVTSSD
+161 GVETFSNTNVGSTYVDFSVVNASAIGDVNIGFADLNAVDGTSTAAD
-171 DITFVDNSKAIFGS
+171 RFLTKANKWATIPFGDITAVLPGTYINITNSTGPEPTINH
-185 GGDLEIFH
+185 DLTTRTDTT
-193 SGAGSFI
+193 STVSPGYGATFTTI
-200 SEIGNGNL
+200 DT
-208 YIQGESEV
+208 V
-216 RIGNPLPANAA
+216 
-227 GEIYAR
+227 
-233 FLSNSYSALYFN
+233 
-245 NTERIRTTNT
+245 TTNT
-255 GVQFVNGTISDNAGN
+255 TGHITALNVKTVTLAADTI
-270 LGAAGQ
+270 
-276 YLASNGTVLAWT
+276 
-288 AIPIDPNEKYT
+288 YT

-308 KARVSLTGSTDGV
+308 QARVSLTPSVGAVT
-321 VSTVDFIGT
+321 STVDFIGT

-489 SAIRGVA
+489 SAVRGVA

-592 GNVAVDIY
+592 GNVAVDVY

>member
-27 DTAAGVGVEG
+27 DAAAGTGVEG

-52 VSLGAW
+52 VSLAAW

-69 FAGGTGGSQT
+69 FAGGTGGNQT

-87 TIAGTT
+87 TVAGTT

-117 NSIVATTPAA
+117 SSIVATTPTA
-127 GDNSLKVA
+127 GDDSLKIA

-148 TLAEVLA
+148 TLAEILA
-155 IGNTTS
+155 IGNVTG
-161 GTNIAVTSSD
+161 GTDIAVSAGD
-171 DITFVDNSKAIFGS
+171 DITFTATSAIVDPGSSK
-185 GGDLEIFH
+185 
-193 SGAGSFI
+193 
-200 SEIGNGNL
+200 
-208 YIQGESEV
+208 
-216 RIGNPLPANAA
+216 
-227 GEIYAR
+227 
-233 FLSNSYSALYFN
+233 
-245 NTERIRTTNT
+245 
-255 GVQFVNGTISDNAGN
+255 GT
-270 LGAAGQ
+270 AGQ
-276 YLASNGTVLAWT
+276 YLASTGTTIDWLDL
-288 AIPIDPNEKYT
+288 PIDPNEKYT

-308 KARVSLTGSTDGV
+308 QARVSLTGSTDGV

-592 GNVAVDIY
+592 GNVAVDVY